1 MLFVCMCTYHSHPI
15 RVKKNLILLTKG
27 KVGNEMY
34 KNEKT
39 YNKNRQKMKNTRKW
53 GYAVN
58 TPIKFYRP
66 TILKIF
72 FSGEII
78 SSSYII

>member
-1 MLFVCMCTYHSHPI
+1 MLFACMCAYHGYPL
-15 RVKKNLILLTKG
+15 RVKRSLILLTKG

-39 YNKNRQKMKNTRKW
+39 YNKNRQKMKNAGKW
-53 GYAVN
+53 GDTIN
-58 TPIKFYRP
+58 TPNKFYRP

>member
-1 MLFVCMCTYHSHPI
+1 
-15 RVKKNLILLTKG
+15 
-27 KVGNEMY
+27 MY

-39 YNKNRQKMKNTRKW
+39 YNKNRPKMKNARKW
-53 GYAVN
+53 EYAVN
-58 TPIKFYRP
+58 TPNKFYRP

-72 FSGEII
+72 LGEII

>member
-1 MLFVCMCTYHSHPI
+1 MSL
-15 RVKKNLILLTKG
+15 KTKG

-34 KNEKT
+34 EIEKT
-39 YNKNRQKMKNTRKW
+39 YNKNRQKMKTVRKW
-53 GYAVN
+53 EGYAVN

-72 FSGEII
+72 PRVVGII
-78 SSSYII
+78 SASHINLILFFVVVLSKM

>member
-1 MLFVCMCTYHSHPI
+1 MKCQI
-15 RVKKNLILLTKG
+15 NLTKG

-39 YNKNRQKMKNTRKW
+39 YNKNRQKMKNARKW
-53 GYAVN
+53 GYAVF

-72 FSGEII
+72 SWGRLFHPLI
-78 SSSYII
+78 

>member
-1 MLFVCMCTYHSHPI
+1 M
-15 RVKKNLILLTKG
+15 ILLTKG
-27 KVGNEMY
+27 KVGNETY
-34 KNEKT
+34 KIEKT
-39 YNKNRQKMKNTRKW
+39 YNKNRQKMKTVRKC

-72 FSGEII
+72 LGGDYFIL
-78 SSSYII
+78 SYNLIFN